1 MILRLAIPTSFGLSL
16 VLLTACAGT
25 PPPPEQAQ
33 AKAAVE
39 MSTVEGT
46 AAYRERIALPPDAVF
61 EAVLEDVTIADAKAT
76 EIART
81 SIARPPSPPIHFSIA
96 FDPAKID
103 ARRTYSV
110 RGRILVEG
118 KLWFASDTAHPV
130 LTHESGRSVEMLLK
144 PVTDAAAPQSQSA
157 LMGGE
162 MTYMADAA
170 RFTDCVSGVSH
181 PLAMEAD
188 FVRMEQ
194 AYIQDVAEPGARLYV
209 TFEGIIA
216 DRPRMEGGGSE
227 PSLVVNR
234 FIQAWPNQT
243 CERSKADASLHNT
256 YWRFVVIAG
265 HQIKVA
271 EGQREPQLVIKGEG
285 ERQTW
290 SATAGCNQM
299 SGSYAEAA
307 ANIVFVAGPMTL
319 MACGPP
325 LDALE
330 KRLID
335 ALERT
340 KRWQIKGNTLEIMDD
355 AGSQTALMEAVAL

>member
-1 MILRLAIPTSFGLSL
+1 MILKYAIPPSFGLAISL
-16 VLLTACAGT
+16 IAGCAGT
-25 PPPPEQAQ
+25 PPPSEQAET
-33 AKAAVE
+33 KATVE
-39 MSTVEGT
+39 MSSIEGT
-46 AAYRERIALPPDAVF
+46 AAYRERIALPPNAVF
-61 EAVLEDVTIADAKAT
+61 EAVLEDVSIADAKAT

-81 SIARPPSPPIHFSIA
+81 SIARSSSPPIRFSIA

-103 ARRTYSV
+103 ARRAYAV

-130 LTHESGRSVEMLLK
+130 LTRGSGHSVDMLLK
-144 PVTDAAAPQSQSA
+144 RVTDATAPQSQSA
-157 LMGGE
+157 PMGGE
-162 MTYMADAA
+162 MTYIADAA
-170 RFTDCVSGVSH
+170 RFTDCVSGQSH
-181 PLAMEAD
+181 PIAMEAD

-194 AYIQDVAEPGARLYV
+194 VYIQGVAEPGAPLYV
-209 TFEGIIA
+209 TLEGMIA

-234 FIQAWPNQT
+234 FIHAWPNQN
-243 CERSKADASLHNT
+243 CERSRADAALHNT
-256 YWRFVVIAG
+256 YWRFVSIAG
-265 HQIKVA
+265 QRIKVA
-271 EGQREPQLVIKGEG
+271 EGQREPHLVIKSEG

-299 SGSYAEAA
+299 AGSYAQASV
-307 ANIVFVAGPMTL
+307 NIVFVPGPMTL
-319 MACGPP
+319 MACLPP

-335 ALERT
+335 ALGRT